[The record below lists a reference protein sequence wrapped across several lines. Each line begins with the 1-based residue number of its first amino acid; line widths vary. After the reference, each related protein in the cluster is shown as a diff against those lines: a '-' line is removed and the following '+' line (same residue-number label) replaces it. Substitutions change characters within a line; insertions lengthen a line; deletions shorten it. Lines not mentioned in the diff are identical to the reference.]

1 MSDITR
7 VLQDVRS
14 GEPQAGDRLL
24 HAVYDELRVLAAQRL
39 ARERPGHTLQAT
51 ELVHE
56 AYLRLLG
63 NKGDG
68 WDSRGH
74 FFGAAAEAMRR
85 ILIEAAR
92 RRSRL
97 KRGGG
102 RERREL
108 DEADH
113 IALPNSVDLL
123 ALDEALNRLAVE
135 DEVKARLVT
144 LRFFAG
150 LSVAEAGEILG
161 ISRATADRYWT
172 FARAWLYNELR
183 DSTRTS

>member
-1 MSDITR
+1 MTDITR

-24 HAVYDELRVLAAQRL
+24 HAVYDELRQLAAQRL
-39 ARERPGHTLQAT
+39 AHERPGHTLQAT

-63 NKGDG
+63 GKGGG
-68 WDSRGH
+68 WDNRGH

-97 KRGGG
+97 KHGGG
-102 RERREL
+102 RQRCEL
-108 DEADH
+108 SDEDR
-113 IALPNSVDLL
+113 IELPNSVDLL
-123 ALDEALNRLAVE
+123 ALDEALQRLSAE
-135 DEVKARLVT
+135 DAVKARLVT

-183 DSTRTS
+183 DSTRSS